1 MALCLA
7 CGKRLAAAFVH
18 CASLRCADCRDAN
31 APLRPE
37 LVKKAA

>member
-1 MALCLA
+1 MAVCLA
-7 CGKRLAAAFVH
+7 CGVKLSELLAR